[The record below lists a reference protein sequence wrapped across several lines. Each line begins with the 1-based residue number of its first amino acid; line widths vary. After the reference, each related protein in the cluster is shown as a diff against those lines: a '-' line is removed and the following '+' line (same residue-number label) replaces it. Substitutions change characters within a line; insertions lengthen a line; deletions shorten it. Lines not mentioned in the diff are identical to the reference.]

1 MNILKETTINITD
14 TKSIILMEHE
24 KTDYINYTYEIE
36 GKKLRIQ
43 WEAKLK
49 HKGEKHRYFIDTLFN
64 QKITIK
70 EM

>member
-1 MNILKETTINITD
+1 MNIKETAIEITD
-14 TKSIILMEHE
+14 VKSIIILSHE
-24 KTDYINYTYEIE
+24 KTDYINYTYLIE
-36 GKKLRIQ
+36 GKRVDLI

-49 HKGEKHRYFIDTLFN
+49 HKGEKHRYFFDTLFN